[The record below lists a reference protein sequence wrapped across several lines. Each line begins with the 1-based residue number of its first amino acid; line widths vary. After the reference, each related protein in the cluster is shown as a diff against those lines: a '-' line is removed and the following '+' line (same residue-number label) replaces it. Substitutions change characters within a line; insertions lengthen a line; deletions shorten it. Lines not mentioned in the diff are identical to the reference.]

1 MKKIV
6 LDTSAYAAFLS
17 GDEQALAAL
26 AEAEIVYMSVI
37 VLGEL
42 YAGFRGGSRQ
52 KENEEILRR
61 FLQKPTVHIL
71 DATSEAAEV
80 FGQIKHALKS
90 AGTPIPINDVWIAS
104 QAMETGAVVV
114 TYDTHFKRIQGLR
127 VWEAV

>member
-80 FGQIKHALKS
+80 FLQSL
-90 AGTPIPINDVWIAS
+90 
-104 QAMETGAVVV
+104 E
-114 TYDTHFKRIQGLR
+114 
-127 VWEAV
+127 